1 MHILWNHKHRT
12 NWVRDTDKIFETE
25 LDKGSQYWHQLQK
38 ELDRYHFWKKELK
51 RIQNHIIETKDAMT
65 TIWKIKSLYSDR
77 ELLHYEL
84 LYLREMYIA
93 AQKQYRAAKKLMVD
107 ADRAYNRFSKNPAN
121 FGKW

>member
-1 MHILWNHKHRT
+1 MRILWSHKHRA

-25 LDKGSQYWHQLQK
+25 LDRGSQYWHQLQK
-38 ELDRYHFWKKELK
+38 ELDRYHFWKKELST
-51 RIQNHIIETKDAMT
+51 IQSRIIETKGSMT
-65 TIWKIKSLYSDR
+65 VIWKIKSLQSDR

-84 LYLREMYIA
+84 LYLRDMYA
-93 AQKQYRAAKKLMVD
+93 ATQSQYRAAKKLMID

>member
-65 TIWKIKSLYSDR
+65 TIWKIKSLHSDR

>member
-1 MHILWNHKHRT
+1 MHILWNHKHRA

-38 ELDRYHFWKKELK
+38 ELERYHFWKKELS
-51 RIQNHIIETKDAMT
+51 RIQSHIIETKGAMT
-65 TIWKIKSLYSDR
+65 TTWKIKSLRSDR

-84 LYLREMYIA
+84 LYFREMYIA
-93 AQKQYRAAKKLMVD
+93 AQNQYRAAKKLMID

>member
-1 MHILWNHKHRT
+1 MHILWSHKHRA

-25 LDKGSQYWHQLQK
+25 LDKGSQYWCQLQK
-38 ELDRYHFWKKELK
+38 ELDRYHFWKKELST
-51 RIQNHIIETKDAMT
+51 IQSRIIETKSSMT
-65 TIWKIKSLYSDR
+65 VIWKIKSLRSDR

-84 LYLREMYIA
+84 LYLRDMYAA
-93 AQKQYRAAKKLMVD
+93 AQSQYRAAKKLMID